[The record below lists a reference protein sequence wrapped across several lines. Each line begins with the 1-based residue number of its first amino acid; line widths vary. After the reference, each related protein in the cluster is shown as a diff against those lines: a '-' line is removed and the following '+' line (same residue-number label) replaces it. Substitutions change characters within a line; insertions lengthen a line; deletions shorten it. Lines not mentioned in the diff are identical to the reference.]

1 MDILARAKEL
11 GPELTAHRRKLHQ
24 EPELG
29 MALPKTTAYVW
40 AQLESMGYVPEW
52 VGGSIAATV
61 GQAGPV
67 FLLRAD
73 MDALP
78 IQEETGLDFASQH
91 PGCMH
96 ACGHDCHTAML
107 LGAARLLKEWE
118 HSLKGRVRLL
128 FQVGEEVLGG
138 AKEAVQ
144 AGLLADPPVSA
155 AMMIH
160 VITGIPL
167 PEGSLCIPKAGAC
180 YASADWYR
188 VDVTGKGG
196 HGAMPQ
202 ATISAVNTICAI
214 NTAIQEIMA
223 VVVPPSAEC
232 CMTVGELHAGEA
244 GGGNVIPA
252 SAYLAGTLRTF
263 DEAIRAKAKAA
274 LEQAA
279 AATAAARGA
288 QAVVTYSHSAPAGL
302 QDPACRALAME
313 ACTALMGPEAVI
325 DMAALWGG
333 AYAATNA
340 SEDFAYIS
348 EQVPSAILWLA
359 AGSPEKGYCWP
370 SHNPK
375 ADFDDSVLY
384 VGAAAYAAVA
394 TAWLENH

>member
-11 GPELTAHRRKLHQ
+11 VPELTAHRRKLHQ

-29 MALPKTTAYVW
+29 MTLPKTTAYVW

-52 VGGSIAATV
+52 VGESIAVT
-61 GQAGPV
+61 AGREGAV

-78 IQEETGLDFASQH
+78 IHEETGLDFASQH

-107 LGAARLLKEWE
+107 LGAARLLKEME
-118 HSLKGRVRLL
+118 PSLKGRVRLL

-138 AKEAVQ
+138 AKDAVQ
-144 AGLLADPPVSA
+144 AGILTNPPVSA

-160 VITGIPL
+160 VITGVPL
-167 PEGSLCIPKAGAC
+167 PAGSLCIPKAGAC

-202 ATISAVNTICAI
+202 TTISAVNTVCAI

-263 DEAIRAKAKAA
+263 DEEVRAKAKAA

-279 AATAAARGA
+279 TATAAARGA
-288 QAVVTYSHSAPAGL
+288 QAVVTYNHSAPAGL
-302 QDPACRALAME
+302 QDPTCRALTME
-313 ACTALMGPEAVI
+313 ACTALVGREAVV
-325 DMAALWGG
+325 DMTTLWGG

-348 EQVPSAILWLA
+348 EQVPSAIVWLA

-370 SHNPK
+370 SLPVE
-375 ADFDDSVLY
+375 AAPVLFVRSVSIRSHY
-384 VGAAAYAAVA
+384 F
-394 TAWLENH
+394 